1 MHLEQLQQKLGYVFR
16 NSSLLKQSLT
26 HKSFGRDN
34 YERLEFVGD
43 GILNYVIAIN
53 LFQKYQNLPEG
64 ELSKMRSALVNQ
76 DILRELASELGIG
89 KCLFLGDGEEK
100 SEGRTR
106 ASILADSIEAI
117 IAAISLDSSF
127 NEAKLFI
134 ERLYQEK
141 FGQAD
146 ALVLKDSKS
155 LLQELLQS
163 RKIKV
168 PKYTV
173 ISAIGPEHDSIFS
186 VECAIDALGLKVIG
200 IGKTKKESSQNA
212 ASDMLKLL
220 KNTKK

>member
-1 MHLEQLQQKLGYVFR
+1 MHLEQLQQKLGYSFK
-16 NSSLLKQSLT
+16 NSSLLKQALT

-43 GILNYVIAIN
+43 GILDYVIALN
-53 LFQKYQNLPEG
+53 LFHMYQNLPEG

-76 DILRELASELGIG
+76 DILKELAIELGIG
-89 KCLFLGDGEEK
+89 KYLYLGDGEEK

-106 ASILADSIEAI
+106 SSILADSIEAI

-134 ERLYQEK
+134 ERLYQDK
-141 FGQAD
+141 FGQAL
-146 ALVLKDSKS
+146 AFMLKDSKS

-163 RKIKV
+163 RQIEV
-168 PKYTV
+168 PRYSLL
-173 ISAIGPEHDSIFS
+173 SATGPEHDSIFS
-186 VECAIDALGLKVIG
+186 VECAIEALHLNVRGV
-200 IGKTKKESSQNA
+200 GKTKKEASQNA

-220 KNTKK
+220 KESKK